1 MLMNKETT
9 NIEETKIT
17 NYDLLNAWWRWMR
30 VVEVPVSFD
39 RMQGIG
45 FFYSVYKIIKKV
57 YKDNPEEMHNV
68 MKRHAQ
74 LFNSEAAWG
83 SVIHGIVISLEEER
97 ADGNEEVTEEMI
109 DSIKIGLMGPL
120 AGIGDSVSQGIV
132 MTISLAV
139 FIPFAINGESYLA
152 AFIPSII
159 YLVYTHAWSWYLF
172 KTGYKTGR
180 SSITNLLS
188 SGRVSQII
196 DIASILGLFM
206 IGGLSADYVNFQT
219 ALSFTSEAAGTVNI
233 QEILDGVLPN
243 MLPFILVLGIYYYIL
258 KNGNKYL
265 RVVLFL
271 MVLAVVL
278 TVLRIM

>member
-1 MLMNKETT
+1 MNNEVMNTDEIKVT
-9 NIEETKIT
+9 NF
-17 NYDLLNAWWRWMR
+17 DLLNAWWRWMR

-57 YKDNPEEMHNV
+57 YKDDPDEMDKV

-83 SVIHGIVISLEEER
+83 SVIHGIVISLEEEK
-97 ADGNEEVTEEMI
+97 ANGNEEVTEEMI

-120 AGIGDSVSQGIV
+120 AGIGDSVTQGIV

-139 FIPFAINGESYLA
+139 FVPFAINGGSYLA
-152 AFIPSII
+152 AFLPSII
-159 YLVYTHAWSWYLF
+159 YIIYTHAWSWYLF

-188 SGRVSQII
+188 SGKVSQVI

-206 IGGLSADYVNFQT
+206 IGGLSAEYVNFQT

-265 RVVLFL
+265 RVVIFL
-271 MVLAVVL
+271 MLLAVVL
-278 TVLRIM
+278 TLLGIM

>member
-1 MLMNKETT
+1 MNNEIT
-9 NIEETKIT
+9 NTEETKIT
-17 NYDLLNAWWRWMR
+17 NFDLLNAWWRWLR

-39 RMQGIG
+39 RMQGIA

-57 YKDNPEEMHNV
+57 YKDDPEEMNKV

-83 SVIHGIVISLEEER
+83 SVVHGIVISLEEEKSN
-97 ADGNEEVTEEMI
+97 GNEEVTEEMI

-120 AGIGDSVSQGIV
+120 AGIGDSVTQGIV
-132 MTISLAV
+132 MTISLAIFV
-139 FIPFAINGESYLA
+139 PFALDGSYIA
-152 AFIPSII
+152 AFLPSII
-159 YLVYTHAWSWYLF
+159 YLAYTHAWSWYLF

-180 SSITNLLS
+180 TSINNLLGT
-188 SGRVSQII
+188 GRVSQII

-206 IGGLSADYVNFQT
+206 IGGLSADYINFQT

-233 QEILDGVLPN
+233 QEILDELLPN

-265 RVVLFL
+265 RVVVFIML
-271 MVLAVVL
+271 LAVAL
-278 TVLRIM
+278 TLLGIM

>member
-1 MLMNKETT
+1 MNNEIS
-9 NIEETKIT
+9 NNEAEKIT
-17 NYDLLNAWWRWMR
+17 NFDLLNAWWRWMR

-39 RMQGIG
+39 RMQGIS
-45 FFYSVYKIIKKV
+45 FFYSVYKIIKKI
-57 YKDNPEEMHNV
+57 YKDDPEEMDKV
-68 MKRHAQ
+68 MKRHSQ

-83 SVIHGIVISLEEER
+83 SVIHGIVISLEEEKSN
-97 ADGNEEVTEEMI
+97 GNEDVTEEMI

-139 FIPFAINGESYLA
+139 FVPFAIDGGSYFA

-180 SSITNLLS
+180 SSISELLN

-196 DIASILGLFM
+196 DVASILGLFM
-206 IGGLSADYVNFQT
+206 IGGLSADYVNFET
-219 ALSFTSEAAGTVNI
+219 ALTFTSEAAETIDI
-233 QEILDGVLPN
+233 QAILDGILPN
-243 MLPFILVLGIYYYIL
+243 MLPFILVLGIYYYIQ
-258 KNGNKYL
+258 KQGNKYL
-265 RVVLFL
+265 RVIIYI
-271 MVLAVVL
+271 MVFAVIL
-278 TVLRIM
+278 TLLGIM